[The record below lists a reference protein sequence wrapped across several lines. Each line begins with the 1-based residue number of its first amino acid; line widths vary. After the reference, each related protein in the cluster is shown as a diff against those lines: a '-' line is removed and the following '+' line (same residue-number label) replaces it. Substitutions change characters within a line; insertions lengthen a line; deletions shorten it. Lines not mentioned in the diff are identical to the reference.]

1 MLDRRLR
8 FPAAV
13 AVLGAILFVIA
24 AILGQHP
31 HGTFKNVLGGIG
43 WFGFLICV
51 LALILWALY
60 FGVQSFRHRTARQV

>member
-1 MLDRRLR
+1 MLRNWR

-13 AVLGAILFVIA
+13 AVLAVILFVIA

-43 WFGFLICV
+43 WFGFLACV
-51 LALILWALY
+51 LVLILWAIY
-60 FGVQSFRHRTARQV
+60 SGVQVLRHRTTRQA

>member
-1 MLDRRLR
+1 MLRNWR

-13 AVLGAILFVIA
+13 AVLGAVLFVIA

-43 WFGFLICV
+43 WFGFLVCALV
-51 LALILWALY
+51 LILWAIY
-60 FGVQSFRHRTARQV
+60 FGWHALRRRRMRHV

>member
-1 MLDRRLR
+1 MDRRWR

-13 AVLGAILFVIA
+13 VVLGAIFFVIA

-43 WFGFLICV
+43 WFGFLACV
-51 LALILWALY
+51 LVLILWAIY
-60 FGVQSFRHRTARQV
+60 YGVQSLRSRTTREA